1 LTSLV
6 DVASVL
12 IATAHQVTSGSFVG
26 LSGAAKLELTS
37 ISLLGELSGSFLS
50 LVQVVVDGLDATI
63 LVGVLASLASVK
75 VARTLNFILI
85 TSSFLLELGTFVTG
99 VVDFFAQG
107 VAAVRFLGDITL
119 GGEDLGLATRDLL
132 ASGSNFSLE
141 VVVRS
146 VLFI

>member
-1 LTSLV
+1 M
-6 DVASVL
+6 L
-12 IATAHQVTSGSFVG
+12 IAAAHQVRSGSFVG

-85 TSSFLLELGTFVTG
+85 ASSFLFELGTFVTG

-107 VAAVRFLGDITL
+107 VTAVRFLGDITL
-119 GGEDLGLATRDLL
+119 GGEDLSLATRDLL
-132 ASGSNFSLE
+132 AGGSDFSLE